1 LEAAMF
7 DNLFVEMGR
16 WGSSVALLLVV
27 AIPAA
32 VAATA
37 TIHDARLT
45 IGRRWRCCRFAK
57 RWIA

>member
-1 LEAAMF
+1 MF
-7 DNLFVEMGR
+7 DNLFVELGR

-37 TIHDARLT
+37 TIQDARLT
-45 IGRRWRCCRFAK
+45 IGCRWRRCRFAK